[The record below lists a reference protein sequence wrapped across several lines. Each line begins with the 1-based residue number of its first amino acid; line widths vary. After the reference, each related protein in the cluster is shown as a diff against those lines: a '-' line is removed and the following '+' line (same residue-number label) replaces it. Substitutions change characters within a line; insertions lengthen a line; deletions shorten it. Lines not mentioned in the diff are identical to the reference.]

1 MIFLI
6 YGKIL
11 IDGNGPIKDYFNYWK
26 MWDIIKKTNKSI
38 ILNIIILVLNFGI
51 KRIIYAFKSLFLI
64 IIFGHLG
71 QKKGDIFY
79 WL

>member
-1 MIFLI
+1 
-6 YGKIL
+6 
-11 IDGNGPIKDYFNYWK
+11 

-79 WL
+79 